1 MSGIDKLKIG
11 DKVAVKFG
19 KVHFLGNIYNECKYY
34 NMVDVITEDKQTT
47 ALCYPWEVFKIT
59 VLCA

>member
-19 KVHFLGNIYNECKYY
+19 KVHFLGNIYN